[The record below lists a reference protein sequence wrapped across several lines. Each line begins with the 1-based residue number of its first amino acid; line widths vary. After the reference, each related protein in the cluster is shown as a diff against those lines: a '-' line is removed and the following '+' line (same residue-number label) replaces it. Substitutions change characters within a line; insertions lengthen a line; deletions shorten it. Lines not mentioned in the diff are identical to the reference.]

1 MAGPRRGKR
10 DDGVRKGARIL
21 IVEARFY
28 DDIADA
34 LLAGAMK
41 ALRDAGARFDCLSV
55 PGSLEIPTAIA
66 IALDDA
72 QRRRRPYDGAVAL
85 GCVIRGDTIHFE
97 IVSHQSARGL
107 MELSV
112 ARKVPIGN
120 GIITVD
126 TEAQAWARARM
137 EEQDK
142 GGDAARAALALIG
155 LKQRLGKR

>member
-1 MAGPRRGKR
+1 MAGPRRAKR
-10 DDGVRKGARIL
+10 NEQAKSARIL

-34 LLAGAMK
+34 LLAGATK
-41 ALRDAGARFDCLSV
+41 ALKEAGATFDCLSV
-55 PGSLEIPTAIA
+55 PGSLEIPTTIA
-66 IALDDA
+66 IALDA
-72 QRRRRPYDGAVAL
+72 APRRRAYDGAVAL

-112 ARKVPIGN
+112 ARKIPIGN

-126 TEAQAWARARM
+126 SEAQAWARARA

-142 GGDAARAALALIG
+142 GGDAVRAALALIAI
-155 LKQRLGKR
+155 KRRLGKR